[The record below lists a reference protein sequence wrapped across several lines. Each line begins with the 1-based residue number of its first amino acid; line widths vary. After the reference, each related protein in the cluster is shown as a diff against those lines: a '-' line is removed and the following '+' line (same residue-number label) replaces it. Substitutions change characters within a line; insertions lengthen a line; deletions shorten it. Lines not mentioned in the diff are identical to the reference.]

1 MVFQNGANRSGVR
14 CDPPNRPVAG
24 RERKQMKV
32 SVDEQSSVKKN
43 LSIEIPQEDVVR
55 ELNSAYDS
63 LKKTAK
69 IKGFRPGKVPRSVLQ
84 GRFRKEVHADVA
96 SKLIQESFMEAIRE
110 KALKIVG
117 NPQIDPPELQEN
129 APYVYEAAVEVHPEI
144 GDIDTA
150 GLKLKKTR
158 YSVSDEEME
167 AQLQMIRKNLA
178 ERKPI
183 AEERPVQKD
192 DFAVVDYEGLRDGK
206 PFEETQKTENFIL
219 KIGVGIISPDFDDHL
234 IGLKVGDETDFT
246 VAFPEDHQNQNLAGA
261 AVDFHVKLNE
271 IREEILPDLDDDLAR
286 KVGSYE
292 TLEDLKGAVADNLR
306 KGYEK
311 RSEQELNEQIFQAL
325 IERTDF
331 EVPDT
336 LVQMELEGILDEAE
350 RAFSFRDMAF
360 EDAGFTREGLAE
372 KYRDTAEK
380 QVRRHLILDQIIR
393 QEELSVGD
401 EELAKGLEE
410 MAASTGQP
418 VEVIKRFYKENKE
431 RLDMFKHTLLEKQA
445 IRLIIGSSEIE
456 EVEPQ
461 RETAGEND
469 ESE

>member
-1 MVFQNGANRSGVR
+1 V
-14 CDPPNRPVAG
+14 
-24 RERKQMKV
+24 E
-32 SVDEQSSVKKN
+32 
-43 LSIEIPQEDVVR
+43 R
-55 ELNSAYDS
+55 ELNAAYDT

-69 IKGFRPGKVPRSVLQ
+69 IKGFRPGKVPRNVLVR
-84 GRFRKEVHADVA
+84 RFRKDVHADVA

-110 KALKIVG
+110 NSLKIVG

-219 KIGVGIISPDFDDHL
+219 KIGAGIISPDFDDHL
-234 IGLKVGDETDFT
+234 IGLNVGDETDFT

-271 IREEILPDLDDDLAR
+271 IREEVLPELDDELAR

-292 TLEDLKGAVADNLR
+292 TLDSLKEAVADNLR

-393 QEELSVGD
+393 QEELTVGD
-401 EELAKGLEE
+401 EELAGGLEE

-461 RETAGEND
+461 RETAGENG
-469 ESE
+469 ESA